1 MRTDFITWRNCKK
14 YRFGKFVF
22 FETSVGQ
29 IASVTCEVVAEGS
42 FKTVLSLCIVIYSGK
57 MWLFVSLV
65 RISNH
70 QTNVFTLKTVSK
82 QSWSFF
88 VRFLFRGI
96 IFRIIITTIEM
107 KGYRWYLRWWSKKN
121 ANFIFKLLLHRALSP
136 LNYSVVITG
145 SLVGNSWLCVIF
157 CRVQQ
162 AGYCLERW
170 WSCWTPC

>member
-14 YRFGKFVF
+14 YTFGKFVF

-107 KGYRWYLRWWSKKN
+107 KGYRWYLRWWSKKMPVLSLSRS
-121 ANFIFKLLLHRALSP
+121 FIVLFLHWIIALLSP
-136 LNYSVVITG
+136 VA
-145 SLVGNSWLCVIF
+145 WLGTVDF
-157 CRVQQ
+157 VWYFVE